1 MRIGL
6 AILVALVFGAMLLFD
21 TAALVLLTIDCASG
35 GCGVEPVWIAVGAG
49 ALVAAVALS
58 SWWSRRWPARK
69 KAGGQAPVRRKPA
82 GKGGGRPV
90 KAGGPPAKSP
100 RAKSPPAKAAAVSAN
115 ASRKA
120 RAK

>member
-69 KAGGQAPVRRKPA
+69 KAGG
-82 GKGGGRPV
+82 RPV
-90 KAGGPPAKSP
+90 KAGSPPAKSP
-100 RAKSPPAKAAAVSAN
+100 RANSPPAKAAAVSAK

>member
-6 AILVALVFGAMLLFD
+6 AIAVALVFGAMLLFD

-35 GCGVEPVWIAVGAG
+35 GCGVEPVWIATGA
-49 ALVAAVALS
+49 AAVVAAVVLS

-69 KAGGQAPVRRKPA
+69 KGSGKATVRRKPA
-82 GKGGGRPV
+82 GKGSGRSA
-90 KAGGPPAKSP
+90 KAG
-100 RAKSPPAKAAAVSAN
+100 SPPATGGLSYAQAAASN
-115 ASRKA
+115 RKASRKT